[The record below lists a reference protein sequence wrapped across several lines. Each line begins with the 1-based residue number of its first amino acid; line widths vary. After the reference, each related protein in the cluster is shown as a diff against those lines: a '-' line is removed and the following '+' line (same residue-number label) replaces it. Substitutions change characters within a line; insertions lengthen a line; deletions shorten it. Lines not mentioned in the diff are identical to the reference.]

1 MEGWKSWKKK
11 ARKQARRGWKE
22 ARERLDR
29 LREETAPERERLG
42 REARRRTPQLL
53 ALLLATAREMSRDYP
68 PRPEAGRK
76 RSRRGWK
83 LLLLAAAAAG
93 LWWLLR
99 PRED

>member
-1 MEGWKSWKKK
+1 MDRWKSWKKK
-11 ARKQARRGWKE
+11 ARKQASRGWKE

-29 LREETAPERERLG
+29 LRDETAPERERLG

-68 PRPEAGRK
+68 PRPAAVRK
-76 RSRRGWK
+76 RSRRAWK
-83 LLLLAAAAAG
+83 LVLLAAVAAG

-99 PRED
+99 SREE